1 MSELPKPHA
10 VQPVYVTLILATCQR
25 SFYRSLLSV
34 LSVVLGSQISR
45 VHKSRICYNLV
56 TWIIIVGSL
65 SNAHGG
71 IVYNAVSEFST
82 GSNPNGSWSY
92 RFSNDTVRDGIY
104 PLLSEIAPLTDNG
117 SLSWHADPGVSPSR
131 RPWAALNTTST
142 YGSWLVGELAIHP
155 GQSNLGPGPGLAILS
170 WISTINGTVN
180 VQFSFALG
188 LPGEIVWF
196 FEHNDSSKTLDSGAL
211 SCSGSDS
218 ISLSNITITP
228 GDRLNF
234 VVDSNGGVGADL
246 LRISSAT
253 IEVNAV
259 PEPTS
264 IACFALTFGSVLMQF
279 CRVRKQ

>member
-1 MSELPKPHA
+1 MSELPNPHA

-25 SFYRSLLSV
+25 SLYRSLLSV
-34 LSVVLGSQISR
+34 LSVVLGSQVPR
-45 VHKSRICYNLV
+45 VHESRICKNLA

-92 RFSNDTVRDGIY
+92 RFSNDTVRDGVY
-104 PLLSEIAPLTDNG
+104 PLLTEIAPLTDNG

-155 GQSNLGPGPGLAILS
+155 GQSNLGSGPGLAVLS
-170 WISTINGTVN
+170 WISTVNGTAN

-188 LPGEIVWF
+188 LPGDILWF
-196 FEHNDSSKTLDSGAL
+196 FEHNDSSNTLDSGAL
-211 SCSGSDS
+211 SGSGSDS

-264 IACFALTFGSVLMQF
+264 IACFALTFGSVLMRF